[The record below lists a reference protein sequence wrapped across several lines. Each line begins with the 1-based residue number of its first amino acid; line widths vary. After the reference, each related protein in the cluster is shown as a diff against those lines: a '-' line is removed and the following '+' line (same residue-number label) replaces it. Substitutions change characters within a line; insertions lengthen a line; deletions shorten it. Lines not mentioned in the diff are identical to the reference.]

1 MIPTLLDTLRELGIR
16 PVLVVLVLAV
26 VLTAAV
32 FVAQSVA
39 SWFDD
44 RRS

>member
-1 MIPTLLDTLRELGIR
+1 MIPTLLDTLREFGIR
-16 PVLVVLVLAV
+16 PVLVALLLAAALTVV
-26 VLTAAV
+26 VLL
-32 FVAQSVA
+32 AQSVA